1 MRLIYLGRSKVLLF
15 PQQRKKLSQVGEQ
28 IKLAR
33 LRRGLSIELV
43 AERAGISRQSV
54 SAVEKGNP
62 SVSFGIYVNVLM
74 ALGLQGD
81 ILLIAKDDTL
91 GRTIQDQNLLIRRR
105 APRRIKSDE

>member
-1 MRLIYLGRSKVLLF
+1 MGRSKILLL